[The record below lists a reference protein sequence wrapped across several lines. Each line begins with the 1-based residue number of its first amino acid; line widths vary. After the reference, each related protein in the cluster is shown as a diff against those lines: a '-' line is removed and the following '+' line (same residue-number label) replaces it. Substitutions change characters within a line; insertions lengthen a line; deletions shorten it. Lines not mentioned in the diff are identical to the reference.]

1 MMTNDPNET
10 ADPEIT
16 KQVSVA
22 LDAFNS
28 ALPETIRTYHLI
40 GILVTIVRNF
50 TSDSE
55 NAADLMRNLLL
66 ALAESYEL
74 DEQSFGP
81 DTDECMCSACVAARK
96 AQAH

>member
-28 ALPETIRTYHLI
+28 ALPDQI
-40 GILVTIVRNF
+40 GHHG
-50 TSDSE
+50 
-55 NAADLMRNLLL
+55 NLL
-66 ALAESYEL
+66 
-74 DEQSFGP
+74 
-81 DTDECMCSACVAARK
+81 
-96 AQAH
+96 

>member
-1 MMTNDPNET
+1 MLTNDPNET

-28 ALPETIRTYHLI
+28 ALPETIRTYHVI
-40 GILVTIVRNF
+40 GILVSIIRNF
-50 TSDSE
+50 TSDSRD
-55 NAADLMRNLLL
+55 AAELMKDLLL

>member
-22 LDAFNS
+22 LDAFNN
-28 ALPETIRTYHLI
+28 ALPDTLRTYHVI
-40 GILVTIVRNF
+40 GILVSIIRNF
-50 TSDSE
+50 TSDSRD
-55 NAADLMRNLLL
+55 AADLMKDLLL
-66 ALAESYEL
+66 ALAESYTM